1 MARILVVDDDEL
13 VRNTIWVMLRSQEH
27 DAEMAADGEKGV
39 AQFLARPFD
48 LVICDLFMP
57 NKDGLETIK
66 EMHRLSPAT
75 PIIAI
80 SGGAAPGADGAAVD
94 PDFLRMAGALGATAM
109 LPKPFGLEQMTA
121 LVERCLARSAAAALP
136 ADKAFTTEDTE
147 KDSKPPMNADERR

>member
-27 DAEMAADGEKGV
+27 DAEMAPDGEKGV
-39 AQFLARPFD
+39 AQFMARRFD

-80 SGGAAPGADGAAVD
+80 SGGAAPGANGAEID

-109 LPKPFGLEQMTA
+109 IKKPFGLEQILT
-121 LVERCLARSAAAALP
+121 LVERCLARATAAA
-136 ADKAFTTEDTE
+136 T
-147 KDSKPPMNADERR
+147 

>member
-1 MARILVVDDDEL
+1 VVDDDEL

-80 SGGAAPGADGAAVD
+80 SGGAAPGVNGMEID

-109 LPKPFGLEQMTA
+109 IKKPFGLEQILA
-121 LVERCLARSAAAALP
+121 LVERCLAGSREAA
-136 ADKAFTTEDTE
+136 TTG
-147 KDSKPPMNADERR
+147 

>member
-1 MARILVVDDDEL
+1 MATADMARILVVDDDEL

-27 DAEMAADGEKGV
+27 DAEMAVDGEKGV
-39 AQFLARPFD
+39 AQFVARRFD

-66 EMHRLSPAT
+66 EMHRLRPST

-80 SGGAAPGADGAAVD
+80 SGGIAPGADGTAID

-109 LPKPFGLEQMTA
+109 IKKPFGLEQILT
-121 LVERCLARSAAAALP
+121 LVERCLAGPGQGRGRPGIDCLP
-136 ADKAFTTEDTE
+136 
-147 KDSKPPMNADERR
+147 